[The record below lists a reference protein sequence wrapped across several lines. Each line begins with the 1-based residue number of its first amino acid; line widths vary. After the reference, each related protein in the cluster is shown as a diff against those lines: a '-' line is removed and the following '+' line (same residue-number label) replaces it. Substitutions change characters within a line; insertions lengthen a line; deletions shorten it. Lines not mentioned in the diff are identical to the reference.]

1 MAINVKLFM
10 TLVPLSKSKK
20 SNLSVDWFEGMTAQD
35 ILNAEA
41 FSAQD
46 QEAIA
51 VVINSVQAL
60 PEDPLNDGDQVDLL
74 VNLQGGSPTGSPGGS
89 PGGSHGGSLSQ

>member
-20 SNLSVDWFEGMTAQD
+20 SNLSIDWFDGITAQH
-35 ILNAEA
+35 ILESEE
-41 FSAQD
+41 FSEQD

-51 VVINSVQAL
+51 VVINSVHAQ
-60 PEDPLNDGDQVDLL
+60 PDDPLNDGDQVDLL
-74 VNLQGGSPTGSPGGS
+74 VNLQGGSEGATS
-89 PGGSHGGSLSQ
+89 SQ

>member
-10 TLVPLSKSKK
+10 TLVPLSKSKQ
-20 SNLSVDWFEGMTAQD
+20 SQLAIDWYEGITAQH
-35 ILNAEA
+35 ILDDEA

-51 VVINSVQAL
+51 VVINSTQAQ
-60 PEDPLNDGDQVDLL
+60 PDDPLNDGDHVDLL
-74 VNLQGGSPTGSPGGS
+74 VNLQGGSA
-89 PGGSHGGSLSQ
+89 LQ

>member
-20 SNLSVDWFEGMTAQD
+20 SNLSVDWFDGITAQHV
-35 ILNAEA
+35 LEAEE
-41 FSAQD
+41 FSEQD

-51 VVINSVQAL
+51 VVINSVQAQ
-60 PEDPLNDGDQVDLL
+60 PDDPLYDGDQVDLL
-74 VNLQGGSPTGSPGGS
+74 VNLQGGTLTDGTRGATS
-89 PGGSHGGSLSQ
+89 SQ

>member
-10 TLVPLSKSKK
+10 TLVPLSKSKRL
-20 SNLSVDWFEGMTAQD
+20 SISVDWFDGITAQH
-35 ILNAEA
+35 ILESEE

-51 VVINSVQAL
+51 VVINSVQAQ
-60 PEDPLNDGDQVDLL
+60 PDDPLNDGDQVDLL
-74 VNLQGGSPTGSPGGS
+74 VNLQGGSQMDCGASE
-89 PGGSHGGSLSQ
+89 

>member
-10 TLVPLSKSKK
+10 TLVPLSKSKQT
-20 SNLSVDWFEGMTAQD
+20 NLTVDWFDGMTAQH
-35 ILNAEA
+35 ILEAEE
-41 FSAQD
+41 FSQQD

-60 PEDPLNDGDQVDLL
+60 ADDPLKDGDQVDLL
-74 VNLQGGSPTGSPGGS
+74 VNLQGGSS
-89 PGGSHGGSLSQ
+89 SQ